1 VAGQRQRQ
9 LLWRNAAS
17 VVGDGD
23 ALDAALLQAHGDLGG
38 AGIERVLQQFLD
50 HGRRTFD
57 HLASGNL
64 RDQLIGQGLDGA
76 RRGGSRFGSGEEC
89 GAFMAGLYLPAPQA
103 GCDEAARSGVLAV
116 SGFTAGQSG
125 VATQEIRKRYK

>member
-57 HLASGNL
+57 HLASGDL

-103 GCDEAARSGVLAV
+103 GCDEAARRRRACSIRFYCRAIRG
-116 SGFTAGQSG
+116 
-125 VATQEIRKRYK
+125 ATQEIRKRYK